1 MVTTRGISLL
11 GGSALMWLLGR
22 TLGLPELFVVAAA
35 TAALVAIAFLW
46 VRRSTATVSA
56 RRLVATTRLVAGAAT
71 EVGLAVRND
80 AWLPASLLLLEDRC
94 DHALRPDAGGG
105 QPPRFVVAGL
115 KPGRTAAMHYM
126 LSGDSRGRYT
136 VGPLSLRTRDPFRLA
151 ERVRAYPLTHD
162 VVVYPRVEPLGD
174 GLTRGNHH
182 GSEASDNKRM
192 FSSGDEFYTLR
203 EYVRGDELRQV
214 HWPSTAHRNKLMV
227 RQLEA
232 PWKPEAVL
240 FCDTRAGAHR
250 GAGPDS
256 TLEKALSVT
265 ASVLCHLAD
274 RRYELRLATEA
285 DARPPDASPWQALLD
300 RLAELAPS
308 RVESLAPA
316 LSRLRGAEA
325 GGLLAAVL
333 APPSGSGPV
342 AGHADVRA
350 LLATGRRFSG
360 RLAVVVAASTTGTNP
375 RGAEL
380 AGILSASGW
389 QATVIGPRDSL
400 TAAWP
405 ELLAGRRRRPT
416 GMVRR

>member
-1 MVTTRGISLL
+1 MTTRGMSLL

-56 RRLVATTRLVAGAAT
+56 RRLVTTHRLQAGAAT
-71 EVGLAVRND
+71 EVELEVRND
-80 AWLPASLLLLEDRC
+80 SRLPASLLLLEDQC
-94 DHALRPDAGGG
+94 AHALSPDAGGG

-115 KPGRTAAMHYM
+115 NPGRTATIRYA
-126 LSGDSRGRYT
+126 LSGQSRGRYT
-136 VGPLSLRTRDPFRLA
+136 VGPLRLRTRDPFGLS
-151 ERVRAYPLTHD
+151 ERVRTYPLADD
-162 VVVYPRVEPLGD
+162 VVVYPQVESLD
-174 GLTRGNHH
+174 EGLTRGNHH

-192 FSSGDEFYTLR
+192 FNSGDEFYTLR

-240 FCDTRAGAHR
+240 FCDTRAGVHR
-250 GAGPDS
+250 GAGHDS
-256 TLEKALSVT
+256 TLEKAVSVT
-265 ASVLCHLAD
+265 ASVLWHLAD

-285 DARPPDASPWQALLD
+285 DARPPDATPWQALLD

-333 APPSGSGPV
+333 APPPGRGPV
-342 AGHADVRA
+342 VTHPDVRA
-350 LLATGRRFSG
+350 LLASGRRFSG
-360 RLAVVVAASTTGTNP
+360 RLAVVVAASTPAGLDP

-380 AGILSASGW
+380 ADLLSASGW
-389 QATVIGPRDSL
+389 QATVVGPRDALASR
-400 TAAWP
+400 WP
-405 ELLAGRRRRPT
+405 DLLAGRRRTAT
-416 GMVRR
+416 GVSS